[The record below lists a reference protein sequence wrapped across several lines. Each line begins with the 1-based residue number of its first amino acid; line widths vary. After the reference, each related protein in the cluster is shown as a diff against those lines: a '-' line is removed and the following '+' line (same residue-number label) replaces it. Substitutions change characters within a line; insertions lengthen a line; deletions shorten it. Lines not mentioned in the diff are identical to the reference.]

1 MGNSIQRRIHPASHV
16 KGERPWPQNNPTCP
30 RPDIREAR
38 IDPTRPWNERLRLFA
53 SSVSD
58 PHRFRVGDTAVGV
71 LFDDGAPSLQ
81 SCLTNL
87 CKRLQ

>member
-1 MGNSIQRRIHPASHV
+1 MERIYNTPTIYTNQMENPFNTSATSGKSAYASCYSV
-16 KGERPWPQNNPTCP
+16 S
-30 RPDIREAR
+30 
-38 IDPTRPWNERLRLFA
+38 ERLRLFA

-58 PHRFRVGDTAVGV
+58 PHRFRVGDTAVEV

-87 CKRLQ
+87 CKRFQ

>member
-1 MGNSIQRRIHPASHV
+1 MP
-16 KGERPWPQNNPTCP
+16 KNNPNCP
-30 RPDIREAR
+30 LPDIREAR
-38 IDPTRPWNERLRLFA
+38 IDPTLPGNERLRLFA
-53 SSVSD
+53 AAIGD
-58 PHRFRVGDTAVGV
+58 PHRFRVGDTAVEV

>member
-1 MGNSIQRRIHPASHV
+1 MP
-16 KGERPWPQNNPTCP
+16 KNNPNCP
-30 RPDIREAR
+30 LPGIREAR
-38 IDPTRPWNERLRLFA
+38 IDPTLPVNERLRLFA
-53 SSVSD
+53 AAIGD
-58 PHRFRVGDTAVGV
+58 PHRFRVGDTAVEV

>member
-1 MGNSIQRRIHPASHV
+1 MP
-16 KGERPWPQNNPTCP
+16 KNNPNCP
-30 RPDIREAR
+30 LPDIREAR
-38 IDPTRPWNERLRLFA
+38 IDPTLFA

-58 PHRFRVGDTAVGV
+58 PHRFRVGDTVVEV

-87 CKRLQ
+87 CKWLQ

>member
-1 MGNSIQRRIHPASHV
+1 MP
-16 KGERPWPQNNPTCP
+16 KNNPNCP
-30 RPDIREAR
+30 LPDIREAR
-38 IDPTRPWNERLRLFA
+38 IDPALPVNERLRLFA
-53 SSVSD
+53 AAIGD
-58 PHRFRVGDTAVGV
+58 PHRFRVGDTAVEV